1 MKKNSQITSRS
12 KEITLQYFQ
21 FLDQHIDD
29 VVNARV
35 LEFMELNEIASELAI
50 SHQHLTDTI
59 RKEMGKHPCHFYD
72 EKIILKAKELL
83 KNKNISIAQV
93 SLTLT
98 YNPSNFSKFFKKW
111 TGMTP
116 GEFRKKM

>member
-1 MKKNSQITSRS
+1 MKNNSRS
-12 KEITLQYFQ
+12 KEITSNYFQ

-29 VVNARV
+29 VVNGKV
-35 LEFMELNEIASELAI
+35 LEFMELNQIASKLAI

-59 RKEMGKHPCHFYD
+59 RKEIGEHPCHFYD
-72 EKIILKAKELL
+72 EKIIIKAKELL
-83 KNKNISIAQV
+83 KNKKVSIAQV
-93 SLTLT
+93 SLSLT
-98 YNPSNFSKFFKKW
+98 YDPSNFSKFFKKW